1 VSRFWPW
8 GPRLA
13 VLGAYPIRGCAA
25 MKRDSEDAMKAG
37 RALTNRCLKHAL
49 AARVFCLVLAAAGIT
64 AHAQFKVVEHAPFP
78 PNVARQKIKT
88 LLEGADP
95 ANSRQTVDS
104 LMALLPWY
112 RDIINEELISAWKSD
127 GRANLPEVIRPLAD
141 EPVAKSVVEFS
152 WREGRTTAFTLAY
165 APMLGDLM
173 ARYPESAK
181 PFLDDL
187 LGPATA
193 GGPMPAL
200 SLPEAET
207 VCRILVDMPSVGAW
221 ESNARKILPYYR
233 SAAQSLLSQDLQ
245 SSDREKWY
253 RAQQWLDELKIDEP
267 QPAQRRV
274 GPSLAQRPAV
284 DAPPVA
290 DRPAAPLPASPET
303 PATLYKGAMSGTLT
317 CSGSP
322 IPRNAEY
329 VFRNLPANKLALDYD
344 TRNWDARLAPGEG
357 GTQKLILKNK
367 SPGPQKQCVVH
378 WTAVGE

>member
-1 VSRFWPW
+1 
-8 GPRLA
+8 
-13 VLGAYPIRGCAA
+13 
-25 MKRDSEDAMKAG
+25 MKRDSEDAVEAC
-37 RALTNRCLKHAL
+37 RTLTNRRVKYGP
-49 AARVFCLVLAAAGIT
+49 AARVCCLALAAAGIT

-112 RDIINEELISAWKSD
+112 RDIINEELISAWKGD

-152 WREGRTTAFTLAY
+152 WREGRATAFTLAY

-187 LGPATA
+187 LGPAAA

-221 ESNARKILPYYR
+221 ESIARKILPYYR

-245 SSDREKWY
+245 SGDREKWY
-253 RAQQWLDELKIDEP
+253 RAQQWLDELRIDQP
-267 QPAQRRV
+267 QPAQRRA
-274 GPSLAQRPAV
+274 GPSLASRPAV
-284 DAPPVA
+284 DTAPAIEKPAAPPA
-290 DRPAAPLPASPET
+290 TPLPASPET
-303 PATLYKGAMSGTLT
+303 PAQPYRGAMSGTLS

-329 VFRNLPANKLALDYD
+329 VFRNLPAIKLALDYD

-367 SPGPQKQCVVH
+367 SPGPRKQCVVH
-378 WTAVGE
+378 WMAIGE

>member
-1 VSRFWPW
+1 MET
-8 GPRLA
+8 L
-13 VLGAYPIRGCAA
+13 
-25 MKRDSEDAMKAG
+25 
-37 RALTNRCLKHAL
+37 RALTNRC
-49 AARVFCLVLAAAGIT
+49 AARVFCLVMAAAGIT
-64 AHAQFKVVEHAPFP
+64 AQAQFKVVEHAPFP
-78 PNVARQKIKT
+78 PNVARQKIKS

-112 RDIINEELISAWKSD
+112 RDIINEELISAWKGD

-152 WREGRTTAFTLAY
+152 WREGRASAFTLAY

-187 LGPATA
+187 LGPAA
-193 GGPMPAL
+193 VGAPMPAL
-200 SLPEAET
+200 SQPEAET
-207 VCRILVDMPSVGAW
+207 VCRILVDMPGVGDW
-221 ESNARKILPYYR
+221 QSNARKILPYYR

-245 SSDREKWY
+245 SGDREKWY
-253 RAQQWLDELKIDEP
+253 RAQQWLDELKIDQP
-267 QPAQRRV
+267 QPAQRRA
-274 GPSLAQRPAV
+274 GPTLAPRPAV
-284 DAPPVA
+284 DAAPVA
-290 DRPAAPLPASPET
+290 AKAAPLPAPPPASPES
-303 PATLYKGAMSGTLT
+303 PAPVYKGAMSGTLT

-329 VFRNLPANKLALDYD
+329 VFRNLPPNKLALDYD
-344 TRNWDARLAPGEG
+344 TRNWEARLTPGEG

-378 WTAVGE
+378 WMAIGD